1 MKCSRLLDD
10 ARQNIW
16 QAWKRDLERLER
28 IAQSSGPS
36 PKEVRIWHV
45 YGKVRFAIKQL
56 KFPPTSKAEVIKGP
70 VSDIL
75 GIVVSAMGL
84 YDAIKNKN
92 TLGIVNNVIGIVG
105 CVVALTLW
113 SATFVTGIQ
122 VLSTVSALAGVA
134 FFIAP
139 LIIELFWP
147 RSLALETANKL
158 TEISQK
164 ELQGYL
170 HQLRG
175 FSESG
180 SRR

>member
-1 MKCSRLLDD
+1 M
-10 ARQNIW
+10 
-16 QAWKRDLERLER
+16 
-28 IAQSSGPS
+28 
-36 PKEVRIWHV
+36 
-45 YGKVRFAIKQL
+45 
-56 KFPPTSKAEVIKGP
+56 
-70 VSDIL
+70 
-75 GIVVSAMGL
+75 
-84 YDAIKNKN
+84 
-92 TLGIVNNVIGIVG
+92 GIVNNVIGIVG

-113 SATFVTGIQ
+113 SAALVTGIQ

-139 LIIELFWP
+139 LIIQLIWP

-170 HQLRG
+170 HQLGG

>member
-1 MKCSRLLDD
+1 MLDD

-16 QAWKRDLERLER
+16 QAWKRDLQRIER
-28 IAQSSGPS
+28 IAQASGPS
-36 PKEVRIWHV
+36 PKQVGIKQM
-45 YGKVRFAIKQL
+45 YGKIRFAIKQL
-56 KFPPTSKAEVIKGP
+56 KFPPTSTAGLIRGP

-75 GIVVSAMGL
+75 GIVVSAMSL
-84 YDAIKNKN
+84 HDAIKNKN
-92 TLGIVNNVIGIVG
+92 TMGIVNSVIGIVG

-113 SATFVTGIQ
+113 SAALITGIQ
-122 VLSTVSALAGVA
+122 VLSAISALAGVA

-139 LIIELFWP
+139 LIIQLFWP

-170 HQLRG
+170 HQLGG